1 MTGDTITPSSGAEPE
16 GVASAGARLHEAR
29 MAAGLS
35 IDAVAQQLKLAPRQV
50 RAMEEDD
57 FAQLPGR
64 TFIRGFVRNYARL
77 LRLDVDAVLADLPEP
92 ELSPSLDRPSL
103 APTTRAMGEMPA
115 DLQPKRS
122 ASRWAIP
129 LVLLAIIAAGIA
141 YELTRPGSELALLL
155 GVHRPGAERSGPVG
169 ASPTAVDPTPAVPLP
184 NPIAP
189 DSERGASNTA
199 APAGDGAAVPAAPV
213 AAAAAP
219 TEANAD
225 PALVLVFRATSW
237 VEVKDGK
244 GNILLSTIGYPGAS
258 HAIGG
263 TPPIEVVLGNAE
275 AVAVTWHGVAFD
287 STPHTRQNV
296 AKFTLK

>member
-1 MTGDTITPSSGAEPE
+1 
-16 GVASAGARLHEAR
+16 
-29 MAAGLS
+29 
-35 IDAVAQQLKLAPRQV
+35 
-50 RAMEEDD
+50 MEEDD

-225 PALVLVFRATSW
+225 PALVLVFC
-237 VEVKDGK
+237 
-244 GNILLSTIGYPGAS
+244 IGVRRRRRGAS
-258 HAIGG
+258 YVSPNFCIEDRAPQISTQSGRSR
-263 TPPIEVVLGNAE
+263 PPARRSADEIDGDKRNARPRFWAFRNGRNVSFLG
-275 AVAVTWHGVAFD
+275 VYT
-287 STPHTRQNV
+287 
-296 AKFTLK
+296 